1 MTTVFQDIIDGAE
14 TLSVDTRRSV
24 AQTQARDGTVRTVTQ
39 GVLPWRFEVKYPDGP
54 RWSTIRGMISA
65 IEAAGPVTP
74 GTIQLSHPGHA
85 YIAGYQGDAANPAA
99 ITALHS
105 GSNTFTITSG
115 GATSGYHFK
124 AGDLVQMGATGAVY
138 RVTVDVPYTQTTVT
152 VHRPIREASG
162 AYTLAVGQAVTW
174 TVVMTQQPQW
184 SIIQHDIVGWS
195 GNFVFIEDLTQ

>member
-1 MTTVFQDIIDGAE
+1 MTTVFQDIVDGAE

-24 AQTQARDGTVRTVTQ
+24 AQTIARDGTVRTVSQ

-65 IEAAGPVTP
+65 IEAAGPVTS

-85 YIAGYQGDAANPAA
+85 YIAGYQGDAANPAS
-99 ITALHS
+99 ISVTHS
-105 GSNTFTITSG
+105 GTNTFTISTG
-115 GATSGYHFK
+115 GAVSGYHFR

-138 RVTVDVPYTQTTVT
+138 RVTEDVPYTTTTVT
-152 VHRPIREASG
+152 VHRPIRETAGS
-162 AYTLAVGQAVTW
+162 YVLAVGQAVTW

-184 SIIQHDIVGWS
+184 TIIQHDIVGWNGS
-195 GNFVFIEDLTQ
+195 FVFTEDLTA